1 MKRTI
6 PALLALAAATALA
19 GCTSTVPTAETAA
32 PQTTS
37 ASTQAA
43 AADPGPAE
51 VDITDPWVKA
61 TDADM
66 TGAFGTLTNNT
77 DAPLHVVAVSSTVTE
92 RSELHEMVS
101 QDGTMMMAEMA
112 DGFVIEPGADFVL
125 EPGGNHLMLME
136 LTAPIEAG
144 ENVELTLE
152 FEDGGT
158 FSWVAPARTF
168 AGANEEYVEDGESGG
183 TEATATPTP

>member
-6 PALLALAAATALA
+6 PALFALAVAAALA
-19 GCTSTVPTAETAA
+19 GCTSTVPAEPTSPSATASSPAA
-32 PQTTS
+32 TTE
-37 ASTQAA
+37 AA
-43 AADPGPAE
+43 PAE

-61 TDADM
+61 TDTEM

-77 DAPLHVVAVSSTVTE
+77 GEPIHVVGVSSTVTE
-92 RSELHEMVS
+92 RNELHEMVA

-112 DGFVIEPGADFVL
+112 DGFVIEAGADFVL
-125 EPGGNHLMLME
+125 EPGGNHLMLMD

-152 FEDGGT
+152 FENGGT
-158 FSWVAPARTF
+158 FTWVAPVRTY
-168 AGANEEYVEDGESGG
+168 AGANEEYVEDAESGG
-183 TEATATPTP
+183 MEPTATPTP